1 MNTEFEQIIA
11 QEKAKEEMNNN
22 NYEHYFMV
30 RATITDGV
38 VSFALDSS
46 VNTPHNKPLWNDDTG
61 TWHKVIDTPLSVQQ
75 DDEQAYAL
83 LFDRL
88 LSKYTNTYF
97 GDK

>member
-1 MNTEFEQIIA
+1 MTT
-11 QEKAKEEMNNN
+11 N

-46 VNTPHNKPLWNDDTG
+46 VNVPYNKPLWNDDTG
-61 TWHKVIDTPLSVQQ
+61 SWHKILDTPLDVQQ
-75 DDEQAYAL
+75 DDEMAYAV

-88 LSKYTNTYF
+88 LRRYKPDGISNLPTHT

>member
-1 MNTEFEQIIA
+1 MTTD
-11 QEKAKEEMNNN
+11 

-46 VNTPHNKPLWNDDTG
+46 VYNLTYDKPLWNDTTG
-61 TWHKVIDTPLSVQQ
+61 TWHKVLDTPTSVQD
-75 DDEQAYAL
+75 DDERAYAL

-88 LSKYTNTYF
+88 LSKYNNTYL

>member
-1 MNTEFEQIIA
+1 MTT
-11 QEKAKEEMNNN
+11 N

-46 VNTPHNKPLWNDDTG
+46 VNVPYNKPIWNDDTG
-61 TWHKVIDTPLSVQQ
+61 SWHKIIDTPLDVQQ

-88 LSKYTNTYF
+88 LSKYNNTYL

>member
-1 MNTEFEQIIA
+1 MTT
-11 QEKAKEEMNNN
+11 
-22 NYEHYFMV
+22 NYEHYFIV

-46 VNTPHNKPLWNDDTG
+46 VSVPHDKPLWCDDTG
-61 TWHKVIDTPLSVQQ
+61 TWHKVHLAPLSVQD

-88 LSKYTNTYF
+88 LSKYNNTYL